1 MWDWPLAC
9 GVKTKEVAMFNQAK
23 FKRVFKE
30 SGLTKSELASL
41 YGVSRQTVYDWH
53 TGASAPT
60 QKALATRES
69 LYTSGLASAIDR
81 GVLPIR
87 VKDAK
92 LRKERVLAMAQRL
105 HELTKPK

>member
-1 MWDWPLAC
+1 
-9 GVKTKEVAMFNQAK
+9 MFNREK
-23 FKRVFKE
+23 FVVVFSQ

-41 YGVSRQTVYDWH
+41 YGVSRQTIYDWY

-60 QKALATRES
+60 QKALATREE
-69 LYTSGLASAIDR
+69 LYTNGLASAIDR

-92 LRKERVLAMAQRL
+92 LREQRVLAMAQAL
-105 HELTKPK
+105 HALTKPK

>member
-1 MWDWPLAC
+1 
-9 GVKTKEVAMFNQAK
+9 MFSHEK

-41 YGVSRQTVYDWH
+41 YGVSRQTIYDWH
-53 TGASAPT
+53 DGDGAPT
-60 QKALATRES
+60 QKALAVRAE
-69 LYTSGLASAIDR
+69 LYTNGLAAALDH

-92 LRKERVLAMAQRL
+92 LRKERVLAMAQAL
-105 HELTKPK
+105 HALTKPK